1 MAQFR
6 PLSPSEIA
14 ILEAAGCSSSDWNAV
29 SITDDVDVSRIHAVG
44 FRGRVRIEALNGNA
58 RPHGEEP
65 LRSFIARARIENCTL
80 GRNVRIND
88 VFEIS
93 DCVVGDEALIANC
106 GTIRTKPGATFGN
119 GVEVE
124 TLNEGGGRVV
134 RLFDHMTA
142 QVAYFLAAYRY
153 RPKLVSA
160 IEKAID
166 AHVASVKSDRGRIG
180 ARASVRNVPEMVDV
194 RIGDCARVVGAARL
208 ENATVLSEEAAPTS
222 IGSSVILDNSIVAEG
237 AKIDSG
243 AIVDKCFVGQAT
255 KLGKTFSAENSL
267 FFANCEGFHSEAV
280 AVFGGPYTVTHHRS
294 TLLIAAMYSFYNAG
308 SATNASNHMYK
319 LGPVHQGT
327 MERGS
332 KTASSSYM
340 LWPCVVGPFTVVMG
354 KNMANFDTR
363 EFPFSYISAEDEGS
377 MLTPGMNMFTVGTT
391 RDGEKWPSR
400 DRRKATDRR
409 DLIRFE
415 VFSPFTVGRM
425 IAGERVLLD
434 LAEKTP
440 KEQKIVRHK
449 GIAIKRLLLR
459 TGAKNYAGGIDRYLL
474 GEILKRADTA
484 TGDGAWSLRQAFAAA
499 PDAKADGAWVDVA
512 GLLANGERLAEALAR
527 IEGGALQTVAQVRGV
542 LKDVCDAYD
551 RDAWA
556 WVRARYEERTG
567 RSVDALTADDLAAM
581 RETHAKAVETFAKK
595 LLADAEKEF
604 DEGARLGFG
613 VDGENGDVAA
623 DFEAVRG
630 TFAGNGFVKG
640 LKKQLEAAETARAAK
655 V

>member
-6 PLSPSEIA
+6 PLTTTEVA
-14 ILEAAGCSSSDWNAV
+14 TLEAAGCSSSDWNAV

-65 LRSFIARARIENCTL
+65 IRAFIARARIENCHL

-93 DCVVGDEALIANC
+93 DCTVGDEALIANC

-134 RLFDHMTA
+134 RLFDDLTA
-142 QVAYFLAAYRY
+142 QIAYFLAVYRY
-153 RPKLVSA
+153 RPRLVERL
-160 IEKAID
+160 EKAID
-166 AHVASVKSDRGRIG
+166 AHVASVRSDRGRIG
-180 ARASVRNVPEMVDV
+180 SRASVRNVPEMVNV
-194 RIGDCARVVGAARL
+194 RIGDCAHVVGASRID
-208 ENATVLSEEAAPTS
+208 NATILSEEAAPTTV
-222 IGSSVILDNSIVAEG
+222 GSSVIIDNSIVAEG

-243 AIVDKCFVGQAT
+243 ALLDKCFVGQAT
-255 KLGKTFSAENSL
+255 KLGKTFSAENCL

-308 SATNASNHMYK
+308 SATNSSNHMYK

-332 KTASSSYM
+332 KTASGSYM

-354 KNMANFDTR
+354 KNMANFDVR
-363 EFPFSYISAEDEGS
+363 EFPFSYVSAEAEGS
-377 MLTPGMNMFTVGTT
+377 TLTPGMNMFTVGTT

-400 DRRKATDRR
+400 DRRKAGDRR

-425 IAGERVLLD
+425 IAGEKVLLD
-434 LAEKTP
+434 LAENTP
-440 KEQKIVRHK
+440 KETKIVRYK
-449 GIAIKRLLLR
+449 GVTIKRLLLR
-459 TGAKNYAGGIDRYLL
+459 TGAKNYTGGIDRYLM
-474 GEILKRADTA
+474 GEILKRAEPA
-484 TGDGAWSLRQAFAAA
+484 AGNGQWSMRQALA
-499 PDAKADGAWVDVA
+499 PAHDANPGMDWCDVA
-512 GLLANGERLAEALAR
+512 GMLVCRARLEDLLAAIESGAFATIADIRRELRRAWEAY
-527 IEGGALQTVAQVRGV
+527 ES
-542 LKDVCDAYD
+542 
-551 RDAWA
+551 DAWA
-556 WVRARYEERTG
+556 WVRERYAERTG
-567 RSVDALTADDLAAM
+567 KSVDDLTSDDLASM
-581 RETHAKAVETFAKK
+581 RDAHSKAVASFTKK

-604 DEGARLGFG
+604 DEGAQLGFG
-613 VDGENGDVAA
+613 IDSAGGDIAA
-623 DFEAVRG
+623 DFSAVRG

-640 LKKQLEAAETARAAK
+640 LKKQLEAAATAK